1 MALHFISVST
11 VSSKM
16 PEPSVL
22 QISRPYFAPAE
33 LSYLHS
39 KTIPDEKKLI
49 YNQRK
54 HQVFQFLFQ
63 IVRQIKFPLRVLST
77 AMNYFQRF
85 YLFNLFQEMNDVD
98 SEDLEKDP
106 FTVALTALFLASKN
120 EDCIKKL
127 RDIQAVANKLREI
140 DENRKLVLKDSATA
154 YVDAQRKA
162 IMSIEYKLL
171 QTIKFDFI
179 NGSNIPSLDQL
190 VVIFCKQLDIDYK
203 FTFHCWLVSFDIMST
218 PSCLMISPHCMA
230 MAIVIVT
237 LNLRPKELITKFTT
251 DVHDPEYLSKI
262 LEQIDCYGDFRCPE
276 TLVNEAI
283 IYILDYY
290 VHQMNFSI
298 LNEFMPPID
307 TETGKEQIF
316 KFMNLKSKFN
326 DLKVLSERSCST
338 TALLKQ
344 DEYLEV
350 WDYNISLKGSSRFM
364 LGNKRR
370 RFETEIRAE
379 LASSNETSSTVL

>member
-1 MALHFISVST
+1 
-11 VSSKM
+11 M

-22 QISRPYFAPAE
+22 QISRPFFAPAE

-39 KTIPDEKKLI
+39 LTIPDQKKLV

-63 IVRQIKFPLRVLST
+63 VVRQLKFPLRVLST

-85 YLFNLFQEMNDVD
+85 YLFNMFQNMNDFD
-98 SEDLEKDP
+98 TEDLEKDP
-106 FTVALTALFLASKN
+106 FTVALTSLFLASKN

-140 DENRKLVLKDSATA
+140 DETRKVVINDSAVS
-154 YVDAQRKA
+154 YSDAQRKA
-162 IMSIEYKLL
+162 IMAIEYKLL

-179 NGSNIPSLDQL
+179 NGSSIPSIDQL

-203 FTFHCWLVSFDIMST
+203 LTFHCWLISFDIMST
-218 PSCLMISPHCMA
+218 PSCLMVPPHCMA

-237 LNLRPKELITKFTT
+237 LNLRPRELMTKFSSPE
-251 DVHDPEYLSKI
+251 HDAEYLSKI
-262 LEQIDCYGDFRCPE
+262 LELIDCYGDFKCPE

-307 TETGKEQIF
+307 ADTGKEQIF

-326 DLKVLSERSCST
+326 DLKVLSERSCSS
-338 TALLKQ
+338 APLLKQ
-344 DEYLEV
+344 DEYLQV
-350 WDYNISLKGSSRFM
+350 WDYNTSIKGSARFM

-370 RFETEIRAE
+370 RFETETRAE
-379 LASSNETSSTVL
+379 LASPLTTPDSNAPPAPPKSTVL

>member
-1 MALHFISVST
+1 MSD
-11 VSSKM
+11 
-16 PEPSVL
+16 PSVL
-22 QISRPYFAPAE
+22 QLSRPFFAPVE

-39 KTIPDEKKLI
+39 LTIPDQKKLV

-54 HQVFQFLFQ
+54 HQIFQFLFH
-63 IVRQIKFPLRVLST
+63 IVRQLKFPLRVLST

-85 YLFNLFQEMNDVD
+85 YLFNKFQEMNDFD
-98 SEDLEKDP
+98 KEDLENDP

-127 RDIQAVANKLREI
+127 REIQGVANKLREI
-140 DENRKLVLKDSATA
+140 DETRKMPYNDGVVAF
-154 YVDAQRKA
+154 VDAQRKA
-162 IMSIEYKLL
+162 VMAIEYQLL

-179 NGSNIPSLDQL
+179 NGSGIPSLEQL
-190 VVIFCKQLDIDYK
+190 VVIICKQLDIDYK
-203 FTFHCWLVSFDIMST
+203 FTFHCWLISFDIMST
-218 PSCLMISPHCMA
+218 PACLMIPPHCMA

-237 LNLRPKELITKFTT
+237 LNLRPTELITKFTSP
-251 DVHDPEYLSKI
+251 DHDPEYLSRI
-262 LEQIDCYGDFRCPE
+262 LELLDCHREFRCPE
-276 TLVNEAI
+276 PVVNEAI

-307 TETGKEQIF
+307 AETGKEQIF

-326 DLKVLSERSCST
+326 DLKVLAERSCT
-338 TALLKQ
+338 PALLSQ
-344 DEYLEV
+344 DEYLQV
-350 WDYNISLKGSSRFM
+350 WDYNTAQKGSVRFM

-370 RFETEIRAE
+370 RFEQESRAE
-379 LASSNETSSTVL
+379 LSNQTL